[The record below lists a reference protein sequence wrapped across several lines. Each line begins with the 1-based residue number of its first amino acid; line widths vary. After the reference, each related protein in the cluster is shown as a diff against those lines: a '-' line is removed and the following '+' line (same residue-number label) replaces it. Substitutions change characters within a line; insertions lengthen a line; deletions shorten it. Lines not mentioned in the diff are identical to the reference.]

1 MNNESSTWTAGEIRK
16 LEQRVAE
23 LTVAND
29 EKAGQIRK
37 LREALIMPSLQAARN
52 HLKDYFDKHS
62 VGVKEVISSQWVR
75 GVISGRQEAIN
86 ILDEVIARAALAATE
101 PKQ

>member
-29 EKAGQIRK
+29 EKAGQVRK
-37 LREALIMPSLQAARN
+37 LRDALEYVFKKSDDEYWPMPS
-52 HLKDYFDKHS
+52 
-62 VGVKEVISSQWVR
+62 SSDCSDHCSNKCGWC
-75 GVISGRQEAIN
+75 
-86 ILDEVIARAALAATE
+86 IARAALAATE
-101 PKQ
+101 PQQ